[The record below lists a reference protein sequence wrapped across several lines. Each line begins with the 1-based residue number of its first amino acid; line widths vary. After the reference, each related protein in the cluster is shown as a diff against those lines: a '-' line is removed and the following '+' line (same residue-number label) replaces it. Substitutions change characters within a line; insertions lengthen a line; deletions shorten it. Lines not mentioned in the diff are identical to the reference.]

1 MLTPEYLT
9 AFSNGYLGMVDNLNE
24 QIVRDI
30 ARRMVKTGKVTDT
43 AKWQIKQAQ
52 ESGKLFSNG
61 YLGMVDNL
69 NEQIVRDIARRMVK
83 TGKVTDTAKW
93 QIKQAQ
99 ESGKLLND
107 IVKEVG
113 KFSGF
118 SDKEIL
124 EMFKDAGITSI
135 RNDGKPLLDAGVI
148 SEVNLSQRMQE
159 LLLANAKKTSGDVN
173 NLTLTTA
180 AKSQE
185 LYIQSLNEA
194 LLKVQSGAF
203 SYQEALANAKK
214 TSGDVNNLTLTT
226 AAKSQ
231 ELYIQSL
238 NEALLKVQ
246 SGAFSYQEAL
256 KQAIRKAALSGGC
269 VLYSSG
275 SQMSLDAA
283 MRMALLTGI
292 NQTAATLTEMYASD
306 MGAEYYETTAHPGAR
321 LEHTAWQGQVFKI
334 EGEGNGCRNFYE
346 ATGYGTVTGLCGANC
361 RHSFHPFWPGIS
373 KPAYTKEMLNGY
385 TEAKYKFNGDW
396 LTTVTGLCGANC
408 RHSFHPFWPGI
419 SKPAYTKEM
428 LNGYTEAKYK
438 FNGDWLTDYECSQI
452 MRRYERQIR
461 ESKRILT
468 AYDSA
473 IKAAIDAETEN
484 LLKEEFQKE
493 SVKLKSKEKRLK
505 DFCSETGHRI
515 DTSRTQVYAVK
526 DQNGNIVNY
535 GRSTSMKAVWA
546 NRKAKK

>member
-1 MLTPEYLT
+1 MLTPEYLAT
-9 AFSNGYLGMVDNLNE
+9 FSNGYLGMVDNLNE

-30 ARRMVKTGKVTDT
+30 ARRMVK
-43 AKWQIKQAQ
+43 A
-52 ESGKLFSNG
+52 
-61 YLGMVDNL
+61 
-69 NEQIVRDIARRMVK
+69 
-83 TGKVTDTAKW
+83 GKVTDTAKW

-99 ESGKLLND
+99 ESGKLLDD

-113 KFSGF
+113 KFSGY

-124 EMFKDAGITSI
+124 VMFKDAGITSI

-148 SEVNLSQRMQE
+148 SEVNLSQSMQE

-180 AKSQE
+180 AKGQE
-185 LYIQSLNEA
+185 LYM
-194 LLKVQSGAF
+194 
-203 SYQEALANAKK
+203 
-214 TSGDVNNLTLTT
+214 
-226 AAKSQ
+226 
-231 ELYIQSL
+231 QSL

-256 KQAIRKAALSGGC
+256 KQAIRKAALSGGY

-292 NQTAATLTEMYASD
+292 NQTAATLTEMYAAD

-334 EGEGNGCRNFYE
+334 EGEGNGYRNFYE
-346 ATGYGTVTGLCGANC
+346 ATGYG
-361 RHSFHPFWPGIS
+361 
-373 KPAYTKEMLNGY
+373 
-385 TEAKYKFNGDW
+385 
-396 LTTVTGLCGANC
+396 TVTGLCGANC

>member
-9 AFSNGYLGMVDNLNE
+9 A
-24 QIVRDI
+24 
-30 ARRMVKTGKVTDT
+30 
-43 AKWQIKQAQ
+43 
-52 ESGKLFSNG
+52 FSNG

-203 SYQEALANAKK
+203 SYQEAL
-214 TSGDVNNLTLTT
+214 
-226 AAKSQ
+226 
-231 ELYIQSL
+231 
-238 NEALLKVQ
+238 
-246 SGAFSYQEAL
+246 
-256 KQAIRKAALSGGC
+256 KQAIKNAAAMGSK

-292 NQTAATLTEMYASD
+292 NQTAAALTEMYASD

-334 EGEGNGCRNFYE
+334 EGEGNGYRNFYE

-361 RHSFHPFWPGIS
+361 RHSFHPFWLGIS

-396 LTTVTGLCGANC
+396 LT
-408 RHSFHPFWPGI
+408 
-419 SKPAYTKEM
+419 E
-428 LNGYTEAKYK
+428 
-438 FNGDWLTDYECSQI
+438 YECS
-452 MRRYERQIR
+452 
-461 ESKRILT
+461 
-468 AYDSA
+468 
-473 IKAAIDAETEN
+473 
-484 LLKEEFQKE
+484 
-493 SVKLKSKEKRLK
+493 
-505 DFCSETGHRI
+505 
-515 DTSRTQVYAVK
+515 
-526 DQNGNIVNY
+526 
-535 GRSTSMKAVWA
+535 
-546 NRKAKK
+546 

>member
-1 MLTPEYLT
+1 MLTPEYLAT
-9 AFSNGYLGMVDNLNE
+9 
-24 QIVRDI
+24 
-30 ARRMVKTGKVTDT
+30 
-43 AKWQIKQAQ
+43 
-52 ESGKLFSNG
+52 FSNG

-203 SYQEALANAKK
+203 SYQEAL
-214 TSGDVNNLTLTT
+214 
-226 AAKSQ
+226 
-231 ELYIQSL
+231 
-238 NEALLKVQ
+238 
-246 SGAFSYQEAL
+246 
-256 KQAIRKAALSGGC
+256 KQAIRSAAMMGSK

-275 SQMSLDAA
+275 SQMSLDPA

-292 NQTAATLTEMYASD
+292 NQTAAALTEMYASD

-321 LEHTAWQGQVFKI
+321 LEHTVWQGQVFKI
-334 EGEGNGCRNFYE
+334 EGEGNGYRNFYE

-361 RHSFHPFWPGIS
+361 RHSFFPFWPGIS
-373 KPAYTKEMLNGY
+373 KPAYTPEMLNGY
-385 TEAKYKFNGDW
+385 SETKYKFNGDI
-396 LTTVTGLCGANC
+396 LT
-408 RHSFHPFWPGI
+408 
-419 SKPAYTKEM
+419 E
-428 LNGYTEAKYK
+428 
-438 FNGDWLTDYECSQI
+438 YECSQI
-452 MRRYERQIR
+452 MRKYERAIR

-473 IKAAIDAETEN
+473 MQSATDKETEN
-484 LLKEEFQKE
+484 SLREEFQKE
-493 SVKLKSKEKRLK
+493 SVKLKIKEKRLK
-505 DFCSETGHRI
+505 DFCSETGHKV
-515 DTSRTQVYAVK
+515 DTSRTQVYAIK

-546 NRKAKK
+546 NKKAKK

>member
-1 MLTPEYLT
+1 MLTPEYLAT
-9 AFSNGYLGMVDNLNE
+9 
-24 QIVRDI
+24 
-30 ARRMVKTGKVTDT
+30 
-43 AKWQIKQAQ
+43 
-52 ESGKLFSNG
+52 FSNG

-148 SEVNLSQRMQE
+148 FEVNLSQRMQE

-203 SYQEALANAKK
+203 SYQEAL
-214 TSGDVNNLTLTT
+214 
-226 AAKSQ
+226 
-231 ELYIQSL
+231 
-238 NEALLKVQ
+238 
-246 SGAFSYQEAL
+246 
-256 KQAIRKAALSGGC
+256 KQAIRSAAMMGSK

-275 SQMSLDAA
+275 SQMSLDSA

-292 NQTAATLTEMYASD
+292 NQTAAALTEMYASD
-306 MGAEYYETTAHPGAR
+306 MGVEYYETTAHPGAR
-321 LEHTAWQGQVFKI
+321 LEHTVWQGQVFKI
-334 EGEGNGCRNFYE
+334 EGEGNGYRNFYE

-361 RHSFHPFWPGIS
+361 RHSFFPFWPGIS
-373 KPAYTKEMLNGY
+373 KPAYTQEMLNGY

-396 LTTVTGLCGANC
+396 LT
-408 RHSFHPFWPGI
+408 
-419 SKPAYTKEM
+419 E
-428 LNGYTEAKYK
+428 
-438 FNGDWLTDYECSQI
+438 YECSQI

-505 DFCSETGHRI
+505 DFCSETGHWI
-515 DTSRTQVYAVK
+515 DASRTQVYAVK
-526 DQNGNIVNY
+526 DQDGNIVNY

>member
-1 MLTPEYLT
+1 MQEIPVLVMVEKRIRLKYNDRNNQGGVAMLTPEYLT
-9 AFSNGYLGMVDNLNE
+9 A
-24 QIVRDI
+24 
-30 ARRMVKTGKVTDT
+30 
-43 AKWQIKQAQ
+43 
-52 ESGKLFSNG
+52 FSNG

-124 EMFKDAGITSI
+124 AMFKEAGVTSI
-135 RNDGKPLLDAGVI
+135 QNDGKPLLDAGII
-148 SEVNLSQRMQE
+148 SEVNLSQSMQE

-180 AKSQE
+180 AK
-185 LYIQSLNEA
+185 
-194 LLKVQSGAF
+194 G
-203 SYQEALANAKK
+203 
-214 TSGDVNNLTLTT
+214 
-226 AAKSQ
+226 Q

-256 KQAIRKAALSGGC
+256 KQAIRKAAILGGS

-283 MRMALLTGI
+283 MRRALLTGI
-292 NQTAATLTEMYASD
+292 NQTAATLTEMYAAD

-321 LEHTAWQGQVFKI
+321 LEHTVWQGQVFKI
-334 EGEGNGCRNFYE
+334 EGEGNGYRNFYE

-361 RHSFHPFWPGIS
+361 RHSFFPFWPGIS
-373 KPAYTKEMLNGY
+373 KPAYTPEMLNGY
-385 TEAKYKFNGDW
+385 SEAKYKFNGDI
-396 LTTVTGLCGANC
+396 LT
-408 RHSFHPFWPGI
+408 
-419 SKPAYTKEM
+419 E
-428 LNGYTEAKYK
+428 
-438 FNGDWLTDYECSQI
+438 YECSQI
-452 MRRYERQIR
+452 MRKYERAIR

-473 IKAAIDAETEN
+473 MQSATDKETEN
-484 LLKEEFQKE
+484 SLREEFQKE
-493 SVKLKSKEKRLK
+493 SVKLKIKEKRLK
-505 DFCSETGHRI
+505 DFCSETGHKV
-515 DTSRTQVYAVK
+515 DTSRTRVYAIK

-546 NRKAKK
+546 NKKAKK

>member
-9 AFSNGYLGMVDNLNE
+9 A
-24 QIVRDI
+24 
-30 ARRMVKTGKVTDT
+30 
-43 AKWQIKQAQ
+43 
-52 ESGKLFSNG
+52 FSNG

-118 SDKEIL
+118 SDKKIL

-180 AKSQE
+180 AKGQE
-185 LYIQSLNEA
+185 LYMQSLNEA
-194 LLKVQSGAF
+194 LLK
-203 SYQEALANAKK
+203 
-214 TSGDVNNLTLTT
+214 
-226 AAKSQ
+226 
-231 ELYIQSL
+231 I
-238 NEALLKVQ
+238 Q

-256 KQAIRKAALSGGC
+256 KQAIRKAALSGGY

-334 EGEGNGCRNFYE
+334 EGEGNGYRNFYE

-361 RHSFHPFWPGIS
+361 RHSFHLFWPGIS

-396 LTTVTGLCGANC
+396 LT
-408 RHSFHPFWPGI
+408 
-419 SKPAYTKEM
+419 E
-428 LNGYTEAKYK
+428 
-438 FNGDWLTDYECSQI
+438 YECSQI

-505 DFCSETGHRI
+505 DFCPETGHRI

>member
-1 MLTPEYLT
+1 MLTPEYLAT
-9 AFSNGYLGMVDNLNE
+9 FSNGYLGMVDNLNE

-30 ARRMVKTGKVTDT
+30 ARRMVK
-43 AKWQIKQAQ
+43 A
-52 ESGKLFSNG
+52 
-61 YLGMVDNL
+61 
-69 NEQIVRDIARRMVK
+69 
-83 TGKVTDTAKW
+83 GKVTDTAKW

-99 ESGKLLND
+99 ESGKLLDD

-113 KFSGF
+113 KFSGY

-124 EMFKDAGITSI
+124 AMFKDAGITSI

-148 SEVNLSQRMQE
+148 SEVNLSQSMQE

-180 AKSQE
+180 AKGQE
-185 LYIQSLNEA
+185 LYM
-194 LLKVQSGAF
+194 
-203 SYQEALANAKK
+203 
-214 TSGDVNNLTLTT
+214 
-226 AAKSQ
+226 
-231 ELYIQSL
+231 QSL

-256 KQAIRKAALSGGC
+256 KQAIRKAALSGGY

-334 EGEGNGCRNFYE
+334 EGEGNGYRNFYE

-361 RHSFHPFWPGIS
+361 RHSFHPFWPRIS

-396 LTTVTGLCGANC
+396 LT
-408 RHSFHPFWPGI
+408 
-419 SKPAYTKEM
+419 E
-428 LNGYTEAKYK
+428 
-438 FNGDWLTDYECSQI
+438 YECSQI

-484 LLKEEFQKE
+484 LLQEEFQKE

>member
-1 MLTPEYLT
+1 MLTPEYLAT
-9 AFSNGYLGMVDNLNE
+9 FSNGYLGMVDNLNE

-30 ARRMVKTGKVTDT
+30 ARRMVK
-43 AKWQIKQAQ
+43 A
-52 ESGKLFSNG
+52 
-61 YLGMVDNL
+61 
-69 NEQIVRDIARRMVK
+69 
-83 TGKVTDTAKW
+83 GKVTDTAKW

-99 ESGKLLND
+99 ESGKLLDD

-113 KFSGF
+113 KFSGY

-124 EMFKDAGITSI
+124 AMFKDAGIASI

-148 SEVNLSQRMQE
+148 SEVNLSQSMQE

-180 AKSQE
+180 AKGQE
-185 LYIQSLNEA
+185 LYM
-194 LLKVQSGAF
+194 
-203 SYQEALANAKK
+203 
-214 TSGDVNNLTLTT
+214 
-226 AAKSQ
+226 
-231 ELYIQSL
+231 QSL

-256 KQAIRKAALSGGC
+256 KQAIRKAALSGGY

-334 EGEGNGCRNFYE
+334 EGEGNGYRNFYE

-373 KPAYTKEMLNGY
+373 KPAYTSEMLNGY
-385 TEAKYKFNGDW
+385 SEAKYKFNGDI
-396 LTTVTGLCGANC
+396 LT
-408 RHSFHPFWPGI
+408 
-419 SKPAYTKEM
+419 E
-428 LNGYTEAKYK
+428 
-438 FNGDWLTDYECSQI
+438 YECSQI

>member
-1 MLTPEYLT
+1 MLTPEYLAT
-9 AFSNGYLGMVDNLNE
+9 FSNGYLGMVDNLNE

-30 ARRMVKTGKVTDT
+30 ARRMVK
-43 AKWQIKQAQ
+43 A
-52 ESGKLFSNG
+52 
-61 YLGMVDNL
+61 
-69 NEQIVRDIARRMVK
+69 
-83 TGKVTDTAKW
+83 GKVTDTAKW

-99 ESGKLLND
+99 ESGKLLDD

-113 KFSGF
+113 KFSGY

-124 EMFKDAGITSI
+124 AMFKDAGIASI

-148 SEVNLSQRMQE
+148 SEVNLSQSMQE

-180 AKSQE
+180 AKGQE
-185 LYIQSLNEA
+185 LYM
-194 LLKVQSGAF
+194 
-203 SYQEALANAKK
+203 
-214 TSGDVNNLTLTT
+214 
-226 AAKSQ
+226 
-231 ELYIQSL
+231 QSL

-256 KQAIRKAALSGGC
+256 KQAIRKAALSGGY

-321 LEHTAWQGQVFKI
+321 LEHTVWQGQVFKI
-334 EGEGNGCRNFYE
+334 EGEGNGYRNFYE

-361 RHSFHPFWPGIS
+361 RHSFFPFWPGIS
-373 KPAYTKEMLNGY
+373 KPAYTPEMLNGY
-385 TEAKYKFNGDW
+385 SEAKYKFNGDI
-396 LTTVTGLCGANC
+396 LT
-408 RHSFHPFWPGI
+408 
-419 SKPAYTKEM
+419 E
-428 LNGYTEAKYK
+428 
-438 FNGDWLTDYECSQI
+438 YECSQI
-452 MRRYERQIR
+452 MRKYERAIR

-515 DTSRTQVYAVK
+515 ETSRTQVYAVK